1 MLLSDIQIKRAKPK
15 DKLYTLNDGLGLSL
29 LIDTAGNKDWRYRFA
44 GKPKMTSFGVYG
56 DVSIVQA
63 RAKRDEA
70 RSMLT
75 KGINHSEARKAEK
88 LRSSLHMRTVLNL

>member
-29 LIDTAGNKDWRYRFA
+29 LIDTAGNKGWRYRFA
-44 GKPKMTSFGVYG
+44 GTSFGVYG